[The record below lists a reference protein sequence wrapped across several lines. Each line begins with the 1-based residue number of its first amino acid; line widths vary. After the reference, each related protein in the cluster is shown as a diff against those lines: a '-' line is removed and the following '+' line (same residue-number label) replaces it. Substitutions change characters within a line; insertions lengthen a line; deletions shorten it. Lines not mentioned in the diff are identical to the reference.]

1 MLKPQE
7 SYLIFVI
14 LIKKTLNLN
23 LYLNSIVQVTSPDVA
38 HRRAKQKYTFLA
50 RLVEQRSQLR
60 KKLQCFK
67 EKINENEINIG
78 KQKK

>member
-14 LIKKTLNLN
+14 VIKKTLNLN
-23 LYLNSIVQVTSPDVA
+23 LYLNSIASPDVA